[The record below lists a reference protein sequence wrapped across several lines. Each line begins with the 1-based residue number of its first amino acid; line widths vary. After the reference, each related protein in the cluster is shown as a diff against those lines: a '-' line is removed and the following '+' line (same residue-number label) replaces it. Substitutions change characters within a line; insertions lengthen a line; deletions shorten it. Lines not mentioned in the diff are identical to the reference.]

1 MHLTRHAYQGTRIC
15 MYEVILHMATWK
27 KSHERYLVTLQ
38 FILTGFLFE
47 SLFLMLWIAEEPFS
61 LPDFSHIF
69 LLSFKGTH
77 DEENCSC
84 RLKEI
89 LKVDDSR
96 SFPTFRIQTT
106 SWTEWSF
113 ISTSSLES
121 NTSLRVLHD
130 VSLAEMMNKPSIVGH
145 FSLITTGCPERKKGK
160 YLSNVMEHRA
170 LFAHENQIMA
180 STDAVQRLT
189 LTSLELVLCLNLFLY
204 TSHPN
209 VNPER

>member
-1 MHLTRHAYQGTRIC
+1 MRVWSDPPHG
-15 MYEVILHMATWK
+15 HMK
-27 KSHERYLVTLQ
+27 KSHERYLVTLCL
-38 FILTGFLFE
+38 ILTGFLFE

-130 VSLAEMMNKPSIVGH
+130 VSLAEMMNKPSVVGH
-145 FSLITTGCPERKKGK
+145 FFPYYERMSWEEEREIPVKCHGAQSTICSWKPDYG
-160 YLSNVMEHRA
+160 EHRC
-170 LFAHENQIMA
+170 
-180 STDAVQRLT
+180 STEADIDKPWTGFVPQ
-189 LTSLELVLCLNLFLY
+189 SFFIY
-204 TSHPN
+204 IPS
-209 VNPER
+209 